1 MLATILAEGL
11 LLIVLATL
19 ASFFLYADAL
29 KQLSTAYQAR
39 YKSYVLAGEL
49 RTSSDD
55 LTTTARLYVVTG
67 NPQFRQEY
75 NDILAIRDGRMPRP
89 QQYNRIYWDFVSAGM
104 PKPRPDGAQES
115 FEQRIRKAGFSGAEF
130 AMLKQA
136 EDRSNALAKREAV
149 AMNAV
154 VGLFPDKTGAFTIH
168 GAPDRKAAIDMM
180 FSPTYLR
187 EKAAIMEP
195 IDKFFTLMDKRT
207 KLAVVEAAASVGQ
220 FRLLTIVFL
229 SMLAVLAFG
238 ASWATLRT
246 RQANEEKW
254 TKPVLR
260 SGWSALPN
268 IIVEKQAELGLDP
281 IDMNIVIH
289 LLHAWTSADELP
301 SPTVDKLA
309 RDIGVS
315 TRTVQKHIGALQE
328 SGLITRVERRN
339 TRSGSG
345 TNLYSLDGLVQA
357 ARRITDPEGVPDPKG
372 ESPAIALVEEDGAGV
387 LPADVWSRIR
397 NRLGML

>member
-1 MLATILAEGL
+1 MFATILAEGL

-29 KQLSTAYQAR
+29 HQLSHAYQAR

-67 NPQFRQEY
+67 NPQFRKEY
-75 NDILAIRDGRMPRP
+75 EDILAIRDGKMPRP

-104 PKPRPDGAQES
+104 PKPRPNGAQES
-115 FEQRIRKAGFSGAEF
+115 FEERIRKAGFDGAEF

-136 EDRSNALAKREAV
+136 EDRSNALAKREAI

-168 GAPDRKAAIDMM
+168 GAPDRNLAIHMM
-180 FSPTYLR
+180 FSPAYLR

-195 IDKFFTLMDKRT
+195 IDRFFTLMDKRT
-207 KLAVVEAAASVGQ
+207 KLAVVEAATNVSHYRV
-220 FRLLTIVFL
+220 LTIVFL
-229 SMLAVLAFG
+229 AMLALLALG

-268 IIVEKQAELGLDP
+268 IIVERQAELGLDP

-309 RDIGVS
+309 KDIGVS
-315 TRTVQKHIGALQE
+315 SRTVQKHIGGLQE
-328 SGLITRVERRN
+328 SGLIKRVERRN
-339 TRSGSG
+339 TRLGSS

-357 ARRITDPEGVPDPKG
+357 ARRITDPMTGPVPEG
-372 ESPAIALVEEDGAGV
+372 ESGAGER
-387 LPADVWSRIR
+387 PEEGAGAGPGNVWSRIR
-397 NRLGML
+397 HRLGAL